1 MHNHWNEPFQM
12 MTCTKRER
20 ERTDGWIQIIQHFQE
35 AKHHLCKSC
44 FITGHLNQLNQSMV
58 PVILLQKVLNL
69 GEIASLNQI
78 KHWSNSESNP
88 DALQR
93 WGNIYDYVVLNKEN
107 FNQEKRRGNR
117 ASENFPFLKRKV
129 IKKRGSHVLD

>member
-1 MHNHWNEPFQM
+1 
-12 MTCTKRER
+12 
-20 ERTDGWIQIIQHFQE
+20 
-35 AKHHLCKSC
+35 
-44 FITGHLNQLNQSMV
+44 MV